1 MQLLSVELPPLK
13 ISILATLWSTLIFQ
27 EVGFGKLA
35 SEINRSAALLLLILK
50 SVQKFFNLLVRI
62 LLHGKIAVGEVAV
75 GEIIDWG
82 S

>member
-1 MQLLSVELPPLK
+1 MK

>member
-1 MQLLSVELPPLK
+1 MK

-62 LLHGKIAVGEVAV
+62 LLHGEIAVGEVAV